1 MATDPSNKALIS
13 APVNTRI
20 VKKVLGLI
28 GAVIA
33 LLLVLHLIPVD
44 IFTLRLPRQSS
55 ILAAAVRVKTG
66 QVIRLSYRHSVELM
80 QVEGWFQIG
89 QGPSLLLRE
98 TRTTSVGTGL
108 PNTYPDRTR
117 REGDWFVVDEKMR
130 EIGGFRF
137 FLSPINQTRL
147 STAGKPIELG
157 SIKVGSIITMNVERV
172 SLLRW
177 LLWRV
182 GSVPLF
188 PEPEPQ

>member
-1 MATDPSNKALIS
+1 MASDPSNRAKIS
-13 APVNTRI
+13 APVNTAI
-20 VKKVLGLI
+20 VKKAVGLI
-28 GAVIA
+28 GAGIA
-33 LLLVLHLIPVD
+33 LLLLLHVIPVD

-55 ILAAAVRVKTG
+55 TLAAAVRVKTG
-66 QVIRLSYRHSVELM
+66 QAIRLSYRHSVELM
-80 QVEGWFQIG
+80 QVEGWFQVG
-89 QGPSLLLRE
+89 PGPSLLLRE

-130 EIGGFRF
+130 EVGGFRF

-147 STAGKPIELG
+147 STAGKPIDID
-157 SIKVGSIITMNVERV
+157 SIKAGSIITMNVERL

-182 GSVPLF
+182 GSVQWF